1 MNILSEVKQ
10 FKALCDDLKVGDS
23 FSMYF
28 SPLEDTITVSLTEE
42 LDIVGYTDNADELHD
57 WSLVVRVDSTKSGF
71 YSSYTDEG
79 DLYIDAFHCVKS
91 LIRDMQK

>member
-28 SPLEDTITVSLTEE
+28 SPLEDTITVSLKEYMK
-42 LDIVGYTDNADELHD
+42 LVGYTDDGNESYDWELI
-57 WSLVVRVDSTKSGF
+57 VVVDSPKHGF
-71 YSSYTDEG
+71 CPSSTTEG
-79 DLYIDAFHCVKS
+79 GSVY
-91 LIRDMQK
+91 